1 MVHFLREQNNRTIIE
16 CEVYDSDLSASV
28 DLEEYSLY
36 LLDKVAPSKRE
47 EFINDMNYLNEIRRA
62 WWEDDPGV
70 QTPEEFVTEIF
81 INMSKKWDFYYVT
94 D

>member
-1 MVHFLREQNNRTIIE
+1 MVHFLRNQDNRTLIE
-16 CEVYDSDLSASV
+16 CEVYDRDLSAAV

-36 LLDKVAPSKRE
+36 LLNKIKKSERE
-47 EFINDMNYLNEIRRA
+47 DFIYDMNYLNDIRGR

-70 QTPEEFVTEIF
+70 QTPEEFVTEEYTRVA
-81 INMSKKWDFYYVT
+81 KKWNLYYVT

>member
-36 LLDKVAPSKRE
+36 LINKITKSQRE
-47 EFINDMNYLNEIRRA
+47 DFIYDLNYLNDIRGR

-70 QTPEEFVTEIF
+70 QTPEEFVAEQF
-81 INMSKKWDFYYVT
+81 LRVAKKWDLVYVT